1 MALREFC
8 AVNQIQL
15 REVGIPDARSL
26 LTLTSNSTPALDLMG
41 QKIIALGDMDSAERF
56 LQHTIEKDASFAAAH
71 LHLGQLY
78 LQQNQIEKAYQPL
91 ESASQ
96 MAGNDAETGLLAKRL
111 LVRYFGGQ

>member
-1 MALREFC
+1 
-8 AVNQIQL
+8 
-15 REVGIPDARSL
+15 
-26 LTLTSNSTPALDLMG
+26 
-41 QKIIALGDMDSAERF
+41 MDSAERF
-56 LQHTIEKDASFAAAH
+56 LQQAIEKDASFAAAH

-91 ESASQ
+91 ESAFQ

>member
-1 MALREFC
+1 MALGEFC
-8 AVNQIQL
+8 AENQMQVS
-15 REVGIPDARSL
+15 EVGLPAARSA
-26 LTLTSNSTPALDLMG
+26 LTLTSNSAPALDLMG
-41 QKIIALGDMDSAERF
+41 RMMIALGDTDSAERF
-56 LQHTIEKDASFAAAH
+56 LQQAIEKDASFAAAH